1 MADKNKEEVSVEIKE
16 QKKNYKKLLEDPD
29 FENLEI
35 ELQKPNIFSILGIS
49 RMEIRHSNF
58 LAWLLDPNASHG
70 LGNRF
75 LIRIL
80 WDLATNENNSNLI
93 EEENKL
99 DIIEINQLNFSNVEV
114 NREVPL
120 SVNKKDG
127 AIDILINFR
136 DENDKLVIC
145 IENKIDAPDS
155 KEQLASYSKWVKDT
169 FEGNKIVFIY
179 LTPMGIEPNDKDE
192 AKEWINYSY
201 REGIIEH
208 LKSLQDSITDSIV
221 KTYISDYLTI
231 LKSEIMNTNE
241 SATDLANAIYDRHS
255 SLIDF
260 IVKNRESNIK
270 YKKKW
275 EKDNNKRV
283 YDFANDFI
291 KLIREANP
299 DSEYELGFTQNAIT
313 VKRKTN
319 EQNRYYNIYSL
330 YPRTSSK
337 TDCNLDFTFSTKE
350 DQENIKKVVKEIVD
364 NKKKE
369 DNDKIYYTDKTYFT
383 VYYVNHLSDCELK
396 EIHMKRFN
404 IDQPKD
410 KINNQ

>member
-114 NREVPL
+114 NREVPI
-120 SVNKKDG
+120 SVNKKGG

-260 IVKNRESNIK
+260 IVNNRESNIK
-270 YKKKW
+270 YKNKW

-330 YPRTSSK
+330 YPRTSSNA
-337 TDCNLDFTFSTKE
+337 DCNLDFTFSTKE

-369 DNDKIYYTDKTYFT
+369 DNDINYTDKTYFT